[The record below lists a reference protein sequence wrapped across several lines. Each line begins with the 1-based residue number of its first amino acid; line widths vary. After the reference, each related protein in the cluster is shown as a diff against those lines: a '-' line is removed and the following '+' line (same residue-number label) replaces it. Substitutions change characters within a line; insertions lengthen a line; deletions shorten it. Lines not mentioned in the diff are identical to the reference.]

1 MARLPRYIAF
11 FALILIPCIAN
22 AASSSTF
29 LFVQSQPGDTVGQGQ
44 TLTFTSATGPFTAS
58 GNPNTVTVS
67 FHTSD
72 NTQTWTLTFS
82 ALTGAALGHSEYEGA
97 IRVASAA
104 QPGMLVTGNGNGCT
118 TVTGRFQVNGI
129 TFASDGSLDS
139 LAVDFEQHCNGAA
152 PALYGA
158 IRYNSFVS
166 AVPRLGVGAFSF
178 LKGNA
183 GTTDGPV
190 ILALSLPGPTAVT
203 VQYATADNAAVAGTD
218 YTATTGTATFAPGV
232 TTQIVNIPILGNRTA
247 RGNRAFKLL
256 LSNPTNATISDATGN
271 IRILDPNIAMS
282 VLAMSSTGTG
292 DAVGL
297 GQQYLFTLANGAFT
311 ATRGTDNA
319 VTFNVVNGD
328 NWKAIFAAPNKTT
341 LTAGNYANAGSYPL
355 QPAGSPGLNV
365 SGAGRSCIA
374 KGNFQVLKAT
384 YNTDGSPKVF
394 ATNFEQHCGTATAG
408 LFGWVRYKST
418 LQQFSVTN
426 AVISGTNAVFTVTLN
441 PSSPTSV
448 SVKFTTANGTAK
460 NGVDYLRTQQ
470 TLIFSPGQLSTTV
483 TVPLLSAPTGNKTFY
498 GQLNTPTGAPVW
510 INQASATF

>member
-1 MARLPRYIAF
+1 MARLPRYLAF
-11 FALILIPCIAN
+11 LVLVLIPCIAN

-29 LFVQSQPGDTVGQGQ
+29 LLLQSQPGDTVGQGQ
-44 TLTFTSATGPFTAS
+44 TVAFTTASGPFTVQ
-58 GNPNTVTVS
+58 GNANAVTVS

-72 NTQTWTLTFS
+72 NTQTWTLSFS
-82 ALTGAALGHSEYEGA
+82 AVTGAALGHSEYEGA
-97 IRVASAA
+97 IRVASSA
-104 QPGMLVTGNGNGCT
+104 QPGLLVTGNGHGCT
-118 TVTGRFQVNGI
+118 TVTGRFMVNGI
-129 TFASDGSLDS
+129 TFASDGSIAS

-158 IRYNSFVS
+158 IRYNSFVT
-166 AVPRLGVGAFSF
+166 AVPRLGVGAFTL

-190 ILALSLPGPTAVT
+190 ILSLSLPSPDTVT
-203 VQYATADNAAVAGTD
+203 VQYATANGAAVAGTD
-218 YTATTGTATFAPGV
+218 YVATSGTATFAPGV
-232 TTQIVNIPILGNRTA
+232 TTQVVNVPILGNRVA

-256 LSNPTNATISDATGN
+256 LSNATNAPISDATGN

-282 VLAMSSTGTG
+282 VLAMSSRPG
-292 DAVGL
+292 DAIGQ
-297 GQQYLFTLANGAFT
+297 GQQYLFTIANGTIT

-319 VTFNVVNGD
+319 VTVNVVNGD
-328 NWKAIFAAPNKTT
+328 NWKAAFAAPNKTT
-341 LTAGNYANAGSYPL
+341 LTPGNYPNAGNYPL

-374 KGNFQVLKAT
+374 KGNFQALKAS

-394 ATNFEQHCGTATAG
+394 ATNFEQHCGNAAAA
-408 LFGWVRYKST
+408 LFGWARYKST

-426 AVISGTNAVFTVTLN
+426 AVVSGSNAVFTVTLN

-448 SVKFTTANGTAK
+448 SVKFITANGTAK
-460 NGVDYLRTQQ
+460 NGTDYLKTQQ
-470 TLIFSPGQLSTTV
+470 TLIFSPGQVSQTV
-483 TVPLLSAPTGNKTFY
+483 TVPLLSAPTGNKTFF

-510 INQASATF
+510 ISQGSATF